1 MFASNLRQQGFA
13 EAIQQ
18 QLTPDAEPETE
29 AEPGPEPESKP
40 EPAVESAPEAP
51 APPAD
56 AGRSP
61 VAEPSPSPTAP
72 SDTFADVLGTDEAAA
87 VNPPQVQGLG
97 NEQPPD
103 APDYQETLSRLRE
116 VVQDLPAAQQQ
127 GLLAA
132 IDQAA
137 TQMNQPDQSPSEATV
152 PAGALIQAAI
162 AQNDPELDQQLSQGD
177 DSPQAIPT
185 VEQFRDWYRA
195 ARSLGRSEETL
206 SDIAAIGQS
215 AKAGDLTELGP
226 AAAEQMDADLATAE
240 QQQALGTDILNHARR
255 FLSNLEAAGLVQR
268 DEQGN
273 LEARG
278 RQYTVR
284 QTRQGMGVVRND
296 QSAGV
301 LANGAGEITQVANLS
316 ETDQQNWAKSAARSP
331 ENLKALTQNR
341 QQQQATEPEL

>member
-1 MFASNLRQQGFA
+1 
-13 EAIQQ
+13 
-18 QLTPDAEPETE
+18 
-29 AEPGPEPESKP
+29 
-40 EPAVESAPEAP
+40 
-51 APPAD
+51 
-56 AGRSP
+56 
-61 VAEPSPSPTAP
+61 
-72 SDTFADVLGTDEAAA
+72 VLGTGEAAA

-103 APDYQETLSRLRE
+103 SPDYQETLSRLRE
-116 VVQDLPAAQQQ
+116 VVQDLPEAQQQ

-137 TQMNQPDQSPSEATV
+137 TQMNQPDQPPSEATV
-152 PAGALIQAAI
+152 PAGAFIQAAI
-162 AQNDPELDQQLSQGD
+162 AQNDPELDQQLNQAD
-177 DSPQAIPT
+177 DSPQSIPT

-195 ARSLGRSEETL
+195 ARSLGRSEEAL

-215 AKAGDLTELGP
+215 AKSGDLAELGP
-226 AAAEQMDADLATAE
+226 AVAERMEADLSTAE
-240 QQQALGTDILNHARR
+240 QQQALGTEILTHARR
-255 FLSNLEAAGLVQR
+255 FLGNLEAAGLVQR

-331 ENLKALTQNR
+331 ENLQALYQTQRPQR
-341 QQQQATEPEL
+341 QSAAGPEL